1 MSDQQQ
7 AATPF
12 DEAYAL
18 VHEQALQAPFF
29 QKLASVHGIVPADQE
44 QADILLD
51 LGYMLMAKQA
61 DVTVKQASAA
71 TDFLSSVRNG
81 LAQELGQPHTTDT
94 RQVAYELMN
103 QEPRMKMAALLL
115 QQARAA
121 SN

>member
-7 AATPF
+7 AAPQF

-18 VHEQALQAPFF
+18 IHEQALQAPFF
-29 QKLASVHGIVPADQE
+29 QKLASVYGVVPADQE

-61 DVTVKQASAA
+61 EVTTKQASAA
-71 TDFLSSVRNG
+71 TNFLSSVRDG
-81 LAQELGQPHTTDT
+81 LAQEFGQPRVPDT
-94 RQVAYELMN
+94 RQVAYELME

-115 QQARAA
+115 QQAQAA
-121 SN
+121 NN